1 LLHRNKTGLTGRE
14 TDLRVLL
21 VKETAMSKETTS
33 TIPPKS
39 EPTANPFTAGFD
51 PFAAWQASQQA
62 FHKMMSD
69 AQGRAQAFADEYAA
83 LESQMYARAKQ
94 AIDTWAQL
102 AQDAITYSSQLS
114 AQARKLGLE
123 TARKMSV

>member
-1 LLHRNKTGLTGRE
+1 
-14 TDLRVLL
+14 
-21 VKETAMSKETTS
+21 MSKETTNTTTN

-39 EPTANPFTAGFD
+39 EPLPNPFTAAFD
-51 PFAAWQASQQA
+51 PMAAWQASQQA
-62 FHKMMSD
+62 FHKMMGD
-69 AQGRAQAFADEYAA
+69 AQTRTQAFIDEYAA

-102 AQDAITYSSQLS
+102 AQDALAYSAQLS

-123 TARKMSV
+123 TARKFSA